1 LTQVIRLA
9 IDAMGGDYGPS
20 VTVPAA
26 CRIIANYPQAHVI
39 LVGEQQLLEHCV
51 PEALYSQHDMASRLS
66 IIHTS
71 ETVDADDKPE
81 TVLRGGRASSMFVA
95 VDCVRQGTADA
106 CVSAGNT
113 GALLMAGR
121 HLLKTL
127 PGIRKPAIIASLP
140 VRNLDQRCY
149 LLDVGAN
156 IDSDAA
162 QLYQYAVMGA
172 VLANAVHGT
181 ARPRVGLLNIGT
193 EDYKGTGDIR
203 QAACM
208 LADRDDIEYV
218 GFIEGHRIFSGDVDV
233 LVCDGFTGNIT
244 IKTSAGV
251 VHMMEHLIAD
261 ARARHPEGAKHAE
274 QLFAEIGREIDPARY
289 NGAVLLGLSGVIV
302 KSHGHAGTEA
312 FYCAIEQAIGAVAH
326 QVPELITGKLV

>member
-1 LTQVIRLA
+1 
-9 IDAMGGDYGPS
+9 MGGDYGPP

-26 CRIIANYPQAHVI
+26 CRIALDHPQVQVTLI
-39 LVGEQQLLEHCV
+39 GDQQLLERQL
-51 PEALYSQHDMASRLS
+51 PGESGTQRDLASRLT

-81 TVLRGGRASSMFVA
+81 TVLRGRRESSMFVA
-95 VDCVRQGTADA
+95 VDAVRQGAADA

-113 GALLMAGR
+113 GALLLAGR

-140 VRNLDQRCY
+140 VHKPEQHCY

-156 IDSDAA
+156 IDCDAA
-162 QLYQYAVMGA
+162 QLYQYAVMGS
-172 VLANAVHGT
+172 VLARAVQGLG
-181 ARPRVGLLNIGT
+181 RPRVGLLNIGT
-193 EDYKGTGDIR
+193 EDYKGTGEIR

-208 LADRDDIEYV
+208 LAERADIEYV

-251 VHMMEHLIAD
+251 VRMMEHMIAD
-261 ARARHPEGAKHAE
+261 ARARHPAGAEEADR
-274 QLFAEIGREIDPARY
+274 LFAEISREIDPARF
-289 NGAVLLGLSGVIV
+289 NGAVLLGLNGVVV
-302 KSHGHAGTEA
+302 KSHGHADSEA
-312 FYCAIEQAIGAVAH
+312 FYFALEQAIGAVKH
-326 QVPELITGKLV
+326 QLPRLIAGKLV